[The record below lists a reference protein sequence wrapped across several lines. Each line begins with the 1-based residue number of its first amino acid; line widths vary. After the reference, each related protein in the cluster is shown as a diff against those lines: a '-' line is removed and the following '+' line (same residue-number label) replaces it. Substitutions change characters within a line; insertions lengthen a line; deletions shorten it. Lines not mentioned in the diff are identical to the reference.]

1 MTNEYVRLGTLG
13 TPDTGEPMV
22 LEILSLVDPTGAY
35 VLDHFVAER
44 VGPRGGLDPMGNVV
58 VYRPGGFELPL
69 RYPRETGGVCPS
81 VVLRPPTP
89 KEVRER

>member
-1 MTNEYVRLGTLG
+1 MIEGVKLGELG

-44 VGPRGGLDPMGNVV
+44 VGPRGGLDPMGNVA
-58 VYRPGGFELPL
+58 VYRPGGAYLAG
-69 RYPRETGGVCPS
+69 RYPRETGGVCPAM
-81 VVLRPPTP
+81 VLR
-89 KEVRER
+89 